1 METYDVR
8 CPICGELNHNL
19 YLEETDGW
27 MECEHC
33 HQAVQILAYAKTKPI
48 PIYTGR
54 ELAKKFLTSIKKR
67 KFGDHSHGIV
77 QIAVKSPL
85 DIKIPAARSR
95 WNAQNAMQ

>member
-33 HQAVQILAYAKTKPI
+33 HQAVQILGIRQNEANPCLYRQGAGKEIFDFNKVTRPWREDGLMQEKEIWRPI
-48 PIYTGR
+48 LMALS
-54 ELAKKFLTSIKKR
+54 ELRRNL
-67 KFGDHSHGIV
+67 
-77 QIAVKSPL
+77 
-85 DIKIPAARSR
+85 R
-95 WNAQNAMQ
+95 WV

>member
-48 PIYTGR
+48 
-54 ELAKKFLTSIKKR
+54 LF
-67 KFGDHSHGIV
+67 
-77 QIAVKSPL
+77 
-85 DIKIPAARSR
+85 IPAGSWQRNFWLQQSDK
-95 WNAQNAMQ
+95 AMEGGWTYAGKRNLATILMALSKLR